1 MPASRLAL
9 GLRKLDELGFKPIK
23 RPGPARCFVGE
34 LQCAKGSVK
43 VRFEISD
50 WEFTTYPTLV
60 ILERPPFLPALT
72 PHVSGDGYQCYFVQG
87 RVVLDRYRPDHAIW
101 QCVEQARKELDHL
114 SANPKYREREFEQEF
129 GAHWAIGQKPHPIP
143 VLLADVA
150 GDGDGAV
157 PCFGIGVDD
166 GVYIIAASDETQ
178 VKALAE
184 ARGWPTPK
192 LKKIG
197 TYIVRS
203 PKSPTL
209 PSEQLPATIA
219 EAFAWIKAW
228 DPDAMKRIH
237 AVLGQREWLGFKA
250 IQFLID
256 TPAGWFGF
264 FFDLNPR
271 RALMHKRKPSGYRQH
286 LYNKGN
292 ELPIIRVSVSQ
303 ISPDFIH
310 SRNLQ
315 FPSLKDRRITLIG
328 CGAIGG
334 YLAQALVKLGAGS
347 GTGSLTLIDPDLL
360 APGNLGRHFL
370 GMDSLYKSK
379 AVALQEVLT
388 RQFPHAK
395 IVAEARS
402 AAYPSDI
409 TGDLVI
415 DATGEEAVSE
425 AINANR
431 RTKSRA
437 EGVPVLHT
445 WIVGNGECVQGLWV
459 DQKKYACFRCMRRN
473 DTARTPRFPVI
484 DHDPE
489 TRIVGCSAYTPYA
502 VSAPMSASALAIDM
516 IIDWLKGDVSPRFR
530 TRCAEG
536 ADIRKTKNQNVSPLE
551 GCPGCS
557 APSS

>member
-9 GLRKLDELGFKPIK
+9 GLRKLDELGFRPIK
-23 RPGPARCFVGE
+23 RPGPARSFVGE

-143 VLLADVA
+143 VLLADVTGA
-150 GDGDGAV
+150 GDGAV
-157 PCFGIGVDD
+157 PSFGIGVDN
-166 GVYIIAASDETQ
+166 GVYIIAATNETQ

-209 PSEQLPATIA
+209 PSEQLPATVA

-347 GTGSLTLIDPDLL
+347 GAGSLTLIDPDLL

-445 WIVGNGECVQGLWV
+445 WIVGNGECVQCLWV

-530 TRCAEG
+530 TRCVEG
-536 ADIRKTKNQNVSPLE
+536 ADIRKIKNQNVSPFE

>member
-1 MPASRLAL
+1 MPPSRLAL
-9 GLRKLDELGFKPIK
+9 ALRKLDELGFKPIK

-34 LQCAKGSVK
+34 LQCAKGPVK
-43 VRFEISD
+43 VRLEISD

-87 RVVLDRYRPDHAIW
+87 RVVLDRYRPDNAIW
-101 QCVEQARKELDHL
+101 QCVEQARKELDRL
-114 SANPKYREREFEQEF
+114 STNTKYREREFEQEF
-129 GAHWAIGQKPHPIP
+129 GAHWAICQQPPPIP
-143 VLLADVA
+143 VLLAEFA
-150 GDGDGAV
+150 GGDGAA

-166 GVYIIAASDETQ
+166 GLYIIAASDEAQ

-184 ARGWPTPK
+184 ARGWPAPK
-192 LKKIG
+192 RKKVG
-197 TYIVRS
+197 AYIVRS
-203 PKSPTL
+203 AQSPTL
-209 PSEQLPATIA
+209 PSDRLPATIA
-219 EAFAWIKAW
+219 EVFAWIKSW

-286 LYNKGN
+286 LYNKGD
-292 ELPIIRVSVSQ
+292 ELPIVRVSVSQ

-347 GTGSLTLIDPDLL
+347 GAGSLTLIDPDLL

-370 GMDSLYKSK
+370 GMDSLYKPK
-379 AVALQEVLT
+379 VVALEEALA

-395 IVAEARS
+395 IVAKPRS
-402 AAYPSDI
+402 AVYPSDI
-409 TGDLVI
+409 AGDLVI

-431 RTKSRA
+431 RTCSR
-437 EGVPVLHT
+437 GDRVPVLHA
-445 WIVGNGECVQGLWV
+445 WIIGNGECVQALWV

-473 DTARTPRFPVI
+473 DPARSQRFPVV

-489 TRIVGCSAYTPYA
+489 TRVVGCSAYTPYA

-516 IIDWLKGDVSPRFR
+516 IADWLKGDVSPRFR
-530 TRCAEG
+530 TRSIEG
-536 ADIRKTKNQNVSPLE
+536 ANVRKIKSQNVSRLE

-557 APSS
+557 PPSS

>member
-1 MPASRLAL
+1 MGASRLAL
-9 GLRKLDELGFKPIK
+9 ALRKLGELGFKPIK
-23 RPGPARCFVGE
+23 RPGSARCFVGE
-34 LQCAKGSVK
+34 LQCAKGPVK
-43 VRFEISD
+43 VRLEISD

-60 ILERPPFLPALT
+60 ILERPSFLPALM

-87 RVVLDRYRPDHAIW
+87 RVVLDRYRPDNAIW

-114 SANPKYREREFEQEF
+114 IANTKYREREFEQEF
-129 GAHWAIGQKPHPIP
+129 GANWEVGQRPLPVP

-150 GDGDGAV
+150 GDDV
-157 PCFGIGVDD
+157 VSCFGIGVDD
-166 GVYIIAASDETQ
+166 GLYVIAASDEAQ

-184 ARGWPTPK
+184 ARGWPAPRRR
-192 LKKIG
+192 KIG

-203 PKSPTL
+203 AKSPTL
-209 PSEQLPATIA
+209 PSELLPATIA
-219 EAFAWIKAW
+219 EVFAWIKSW

-237 AVLGQREWLGFKA
+237 AVLGQREWLGFNA
-250 IQFLID
+250 IQFLIES
-256 TPAGWFGF
+256 PAGWFGF
-264 FFDLNPR
+264 FFELSANR
-271 RALMHKRKPSGYRQH
+271 KLMHKRNPSGYRQH

-292 ELPIIRVSVSQ
+292 ELPIVRVSVRQ
-303 ISPDFIH
+303 ISPAFIH

-315 FPSLKDRRITLIG
+315 FPSLKDHMITLIG

-347 GTGSLTLIDPDLL
+347 GNGSLTLIDPDLL

-370 GMDSLYKSK
+370 GMDSLYKPK
-379 AVALQEVLT
+379 AIALKEALV

-395 IVAEARS
+395 IVSEQRN

-409 TGDLVI
+409 VGDLVI

-437 EGVPVLHT
+437 EGVPILHT
-445 WIVGNGECVQGLWV
+445 WIVGNGECVQALWV

-473 DTARTPRFPVI
+473 DPARSQRFPIV
-484 DHDPE
+484 DHHPE
-489 TRIVGCSAYTPYA
+489 TRVIGCSAYTPYA

-516 IIDWLKGDVSPRFR
+516 IADWLQGNVSPRFR
-530 TRCAEG
+530 TRSIEG
-536 ADIRKTKNQNVSPLE
+536 ADLRKIKNQNVSPIQ

-557 APSS
+557 PLSS

>member
-9 GLRKLDELGFKPIK
+9 GLRKLGELGFKPIK

-34 LQCAKGSVK
+34 LQCAKGPVK

-50 WEFTTYPTLV
+50 WDFTTYPTLV
-60 ILERPPFLPALT
+60 ILERPPFLPVLT
-72 PHVSGDGYQCYFVQG
+72 PHVSGDGFQCYFVQG

-101 QCVEQARKELDHL
+101 QCIEQAQRELDRL
-114 SANPKYREREFEQEF
+114 SGSPTYREQEFEQEF
-129 GAHWAIGQKPHPIP
+129 GANWEIGQRPLPIP
-143 VLLADVA
+143 VLLADVTA
-150 GDGDGAV
+150 DGAV
-157 PCFGIGVDD
+157 PCFGIGVDN
-166 GVYIIAASDETQ
+166 GLYIIAASDESQ

-184 ARGWPTPK
+184 ARGWPVPTRR
-192 LKKIG
+192 KIG

-203 PKSPTL
+203 TKSPTL
-209 PSEQLPATIA
+209 PSERLPATIA
-219 EAFAWIKAW
+219 EVFAWIKSW
-228 DPDAMKRIH
+228 DPAAMRQIH

-250 IQFLID
+250 VQFLIES
-256 TPAGWFGF
+256 PAGWLGF

-286 LYNKGN
+286 LYNKGS

-310 SRNLQ
+310 SRSLQ
-315 FPSLKDRRITLIG
+315 FPSLKGRRITLVG

-334 YLAQALVKLGAGS
+334 YLAQALVKLGAGTS
-347 GTGSLTLIDPDLL
+347 SGSLTLIDPDLL

-370 GMDSLYKSK
+370 GMDSLYKPK
-379 AVALQEVLT
+379 AVALRETLI

-395 IVAEARS
+395 IVAEPRS

-409 TGDLVI
+409 AGDLVI

-431 RTKSRA
+431 RTKSGTD
-437 EGVPVLHT
+437 GVPVLHT
-445 WIVGNGECVQGLWV
+445 WIVGNGECVQALWV
-459 DQKKYACFRCMRRN
+459 DQRKYACFRCMRRN
-473 DTARTPRFPVI
+473 DDPARSQRFPVI

-489 TRIVGCSAYTPYA
+489 MRVVGCSAYTPYA

-530 TRCAEG
+530 TRYIEG
-536 ADIRKTKNQNVSPLE
+536 TDARKIKNQNVSPLE

-557 APSS
+557 LPSS